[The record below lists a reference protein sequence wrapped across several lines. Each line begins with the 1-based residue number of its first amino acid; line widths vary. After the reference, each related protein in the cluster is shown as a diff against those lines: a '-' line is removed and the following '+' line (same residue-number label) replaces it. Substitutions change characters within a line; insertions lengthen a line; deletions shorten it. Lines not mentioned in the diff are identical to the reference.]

1 MIKIPLDLALP
12 LVRDFGLLVNQAAIY
27 GVTHRVIQQQAVDFF
42 NRIHKIAEE
51 HKTVEFSIQ
60 GDKLGVN
67 GEIEGMDLMSTRNLK
82 DRMTL
87 HKLPGIFFSPDLTQD
102 EFLTFLSCLAKPP
115 VRVQEMGGF
124 DQVLKNAN
132 MKGVSLVHFVYER
145 VDTSTS
151 KNEPPPPPKEE
162 QKKAPVKQPK
172 REPKKTFELLPEE
185 SQEEIIEPEELEKQV
200 TVQASRKR
208 KKVQAE
214 LDSLLTEVSDLVAHE
229 DESEDAAMVKTLRS
243 IRDTLRTSTETSKE
257 RIVTFLQPAQTI
269 EVVTETGEVQKKKTK
284 AHKLTHA
291 EYMRR
296 FAELVQEIAQPLTV
310 TNSVIEI
317 LGKGQAGPLTESQ
330 ANFLGLAL
338 DSVDRVNQLIKYMH
352 TLYGE
357 PDSYIPE
364 AAIIQE
370 TYK

>member
-1 MIKIPLDLALP
+1 MMKIPLDLALP

-27 GVTHRVIQQQAVDFF
+27 GVTHRVIHQQAVDFF
-42 NRIHKIAEE
+42 NRIHPLAAE

-60 GDKLGVN
+60 GDKLAVN

-87 HKLPGIFFSPDLTQD
+87 HKLPGIFFSSDLTQD
-102 EFLTFLSCLAKPP
+102 EFITFIACLAKPP
-115 VRVQEMGGF
+115 GRVQEMGGF

-145 VDTSTS
+145 VDTSAS

-162 QKKAPVKQPK
+162 EKKAPPKQPK
-172 REPKKTFELLPEE
+172 RTPKKTFELLPEE
-185 SQEEIIEPEELEKQV
+185 GQEEIIEPEELEKQV

-229 DESEDAAMVKTLRS
+229 DESEDAQMVEKLRS
-243 IRDTLRTSTETSKE
+243 IRDTLKTST
-257 RIVTFLQPAQTI
+257 VTFLRPAQEI
-269 EVVTETGEVQKKKTK
+269 EVVSETGEVQTKKTK

-296 FAELVQEIAQPLTV
+296 FAELIQEIAQPLTI

-330 ANFLGLAL
+330 STFLGLAL
-338 DSVDRVNQLIKYMH
+338 ESVDRVNQLIKYMH

-357 PDSYIPE
+357 PDSYIPD